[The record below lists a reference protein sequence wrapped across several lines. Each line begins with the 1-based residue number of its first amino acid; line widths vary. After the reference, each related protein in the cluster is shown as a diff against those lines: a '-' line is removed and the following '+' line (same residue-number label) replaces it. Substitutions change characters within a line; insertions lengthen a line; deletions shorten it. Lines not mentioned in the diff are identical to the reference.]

1 MEQEIPVKR
10 TSRLLTLTLICLG
23 LVALSLLALSCT
35 VHFGFRNLT
44 DTENF
49 NAFRQIHSFTIAFP
63 FCALLLAPMILLP
76 TVCFD
81 QYTQGNQFRVPLLLA
96 ATLVYYTGIFAFTVF
111 RIFPLQLGFG
121 FNTGNT
127 ALTNQ
132 YLSSR
137 HQLQESWNT
146 WQHIRAAS
154 ALISLVLTAL
164 ATFKRPLQQ
173 APNWQRLD
181 KFLS

>member
-1 MEQEIPVKR
+1 MEQEFAVKR
-10 TSRLLTLTLICLG
+10 TSRLLILTLLCHG
-23 LVALSLLALSCT
+23 LVTLSLLALSCT

-44 DTENF
+44 DIDYF
-49 NAFRQIHSFTIAFP
+49 HAFRQIHSYTIAFP
-63 FCALLLAPMILLP
+63 FCALLLGPMILLP

-81 QYTQGNQFRVPLLLA
+81 QYTLGNQFRVPLLLA
-96 ATLVYYTGIFAFTVF
+96 ATIVYYTGIFAFTVF
-111 RIFPLQLGFG
+111 RIFPLQLGLG
-121 FNTGNT
+121 FNANNI

-137 HQLQESWNT
+137 HQIQESWNT

-164 ATFKRPLQQ
+164 ATFKKPIQQ
-173 APNWQRLD
+173 TPSWQSLD